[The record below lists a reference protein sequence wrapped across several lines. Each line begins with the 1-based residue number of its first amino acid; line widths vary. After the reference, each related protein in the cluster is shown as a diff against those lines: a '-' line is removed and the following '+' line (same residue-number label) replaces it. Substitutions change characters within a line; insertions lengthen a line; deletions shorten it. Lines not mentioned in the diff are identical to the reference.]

1 MIKFGTSGWRGII
14 AEEFTCDNVRIV
26 TQAISNYIIKDS
38 KNYKQGQAVIIGYDT
53 RFMSEKFAVVSAEVL
68 AGNKIKALLCKRNTP
83 TPVIAFDIIK
93 NKLAG
98 GINFTASHNPPE
110 YNGIK
115 FSPSWGGPA
124 LPETTKLIEKYCA
137 EIEIKDVKLIS
148 LNEGLKSKFIEY
160 YDPRP
165 AYIKRIKELVNFKV
179 LKKSGLKVA
188 VDLLYGT
195 GDDYLDTLLESAGLK
210 IKVINKKRDVLFGG
224 HAPEPN
230 EENLKELKS
239 IVKKEAYKL
248 GLSVDGDSDRF
259 GIIDSDGTFIMPNQV
274 IPILMYH
281 LNKTRGWK
289 GVVARSVMTSHMI
302 DKLADKLGIEV
313 KETPVGFK
321 YIGELMIERPEDF
334 IIGGEESGGLTIRG
348 HVPEKDGIL
357 ACLLM
362 AEAVAMHKK
371 SLGAI
376 LKDIMKLTGNI
387 ITARKNFHLPKETM
401 EAFRDNLKK
410 TTPEK
415 IGGMNIQKVVTLDG
429 YKFVID
435 ENTWIGFRLSG
446 TEPVVRLYAEAQTEQ
461 IIKKLVV
468 SGEKFVNGK

>member
-26 TQAISNYIIKDS
+26 TQAIANYIIKDS
-38 KNYKQGQAVIIGYDT
+38 KTYKQGQAVIIGYDT

-68 AGNKIKALLCKRNTP
+68 AGNKIKALLCGRNTP

-124 LPETTKLIEKYCA
+124 LPETTKLIEKYCS
-137 EIEIKDVKLIS
+137 EMSIKDVKTVS
-148 LNEGLKSKFIEY
+148 LSDGLKTKVIEY
-160 YDPRP
+160 HDPRP
-165 AYIKRIKELVNFKV
+165 AYIKRIKELVNFRV

-188 VDLLYGT
+188 ADLLYGT

-210 IKVINKKRDVLFGG
+210 IKVINKKRDPLFGG

-239 IVKKEAYKL
+239 IVKKESYKL
-248 GLSVDGDSDRF
+248 GLSVDGDADRF

-274 IPILMYH
+274 IPILLYH

-289 GVVARSVMTSHMI
+289 GVAARSVMTSHMI
-302 DKLADKLGIEV
+302 DKLAAKLGIEV
-313 KETPVGFK
+313 QETPVGFK
-321 YIGELMIERPEDF
+321 YIGEIMTERPEEF

-371 SLGAI
+371 PLAMI
-376 LKDIMKLTGNI
+376 LKEITKLTGPV

-401 EAFRDNLKK
+401 ESFRDNLKK
-410 TTPEK
+410 ATPDK
-415 IGGMNIQKVVTLDG
+415 IGGMKIEKVITLDG
-429 YKFVID
+429 YKFIID
-435 ENTWIGFRLSG
+435 SDTWIGFRLSG

-461 IIKKLVV
+461 IIKKLI
-468 SGEKFVNGK
+468 SAGEKFINGK

>member
-1 MIKFGTSGWRGII
+1 
-14 AEEFTCDNVRIV
+14 
-26 TQAISNYIIKDS
+26 
-38 KNYKQGQAVIIGYDT
+38 
-53 RFMSEKFAVVSAEVL
+53 
-68 AGNKIKALLCKRNTP
+68 
-83 TPVIAFDIIK
+83 
-93 NKLAG
+93 
-98 GINFTASHNPPE
+98 
-110 YNGIK
+110 
-115 FSPSWGGPA
+115 
-124 LPETTKLIEKYCA
+124 
-137 EIEIKDVKLIS
+137 
-148 LNEGLKSKFIEY
+148 
-160 YDPRP
+160 
-165 AYIKRIKELVNFKV
+165 
-179 LKKSGLKVA
+179 
-188 VDLLYGT
+188 
-195 GDDYLDTLLESAGLK
+195 
-210 IKVINKKRDVLFGG
+210 
-224 HAPEPN
+224 
-230 EENLKELKS
+230 
-239 IVKKEAYKL
+239 
-248 GLSVDGDSDRF
+248 
-259 GIIDSDGTFIMPNQV
+259 MPNQV

-410 TTPEK
+410 QLQRK
-415 IGGMNIQKVVTLDG
+415 
-429 YKFVID
+429 
-435 ENTWIGFRLSG
+435 
-446 TEPVVRLYAEAQTEQ
+446 
-461 IIKKLVV
+461 
-468 SGEKFVNGK
+468 

>member
-14 AEEFTCDNVRIV
+14 ADEFTFDNVKIV
-26 TQAISNYIIKDS
+26 TQAIANYILNDAKD
-38 KNYKQGQAVIIGYDT
+38 YKKGSAVIIGYDT

-83 TPVIAFDIIK
+83 TPVIAYDIIK

-124 LPETTKLIEKYCA
+124 LPETTEKIEKYCA
-137 EIEIKDVKLIS
+137 AISIKDVKILSI
-148 LNEGLKSKFIEY
+148 NEGLKSKIIEY

-165 AYIKRIKELVNFKV
+165 AYLKRIKELVNFKV
-179 LKKSGLKVA
+179 LKKSSIKVA
-188 VDLLYGT
+188 VDLLHGT
-195 GDDYLDTLLESAGLK
+195 GDDYLDTLLASAGIKLK
-210 IKVINKKRDVLFGG
+210 VMNKNRDVLFDG
-224 HAPEPN
+224 HSPEPN
-230 EENLKELKS
+230 EDNLKELKS
-239 IVKKEAYKL
+239 IIKKESYKI
-248 GLSVDGDSDRF
+248 GLSVDGDADRF
-259 GIIDSDGTFIMPNQV
+259 GIIDSDGTFITPNQV
-274 IPILMYH
+274 IPILLYH

-289 GVVARSVMTSHMI
+289 GIVARSVMTSHML
-302 DKLADKLGIEV
+302 DKLAAKLNIEV

-321 YIGELMIERPEDF
+321 YIGELMTERPNDF

-376 LKDIMKLTGNI
+376 LKDIYKLTGNI
-387 ITARKNFHLPKETM
+387 ITSRENFRLPKETM
-401 EAFRDNLKK
+401 EKFKENLKK
-410 TTPEK
+410 STPSK
-415 IGGMNIQKVVTLDG
+415 IGGMKIKQVVTLDG
-429 YKFVID
+429 YKFIID
-435 ENTWIGFRLSG
+435 DFTWIGFRLSG
-446 TEPVVRLYAEAQTEQ
+446 TEPIVRLYVEAASNDT
-461 IIKKLVV
+461 IKKLI
-468 SGEKFVNGK
+468 SAGEKFVNGK

>member
-1 MIKFGTSGWRGII
+1 MERII

-239 IVKKEAYKL
+239 IVKKKH
-248 GLSVDGDSDRF
+248 
-259 GIIDSDGTFIMPNQV
+259 IN
-274 IPILMYH
+274 
-281 LNKTRGWK
+281 
-289 GVVARSVMTSHMI
+289 
-302 DKLADKLGIEV
+302 
-313 KETPVGFK
+313 
-321 YIGELMIERPEDF
+321 
-334 IIGGEESGGLTIRG
+334 
-348 HVPEKDGIL
+348 
-357 ACLLM
+357 
-362 AEAVAMHKK
+362 
-371 SLGAI
+371 
-376 LKDIMKLTGNI
+376 
-387 ITARKNFHLPKETM
+387 
-401 EAFRDNLKK
+401 
-410 TTPEK
+410 
-415 IGGMNIQKVVTLDG
+415 
-429 YKFVID
+429 
-435 ENTWIGFRLSG
+435 
-446 TEPVVRLYAEAQTEQ
+446 
-461 IIKKLVV
+461 
-468 SGEKFVNGK
+468 

>member
-26 TQAISNYIIKDS
+26 TQAIANYITEDS
-38 KNYKQGQAVIIGYDT
+38 KDYKSGQAVIIGYDT
-53 RFMSEKFAVVSAEVL
+53 RFMSEKFAAVSAEVL

-137 EIEIKDVKLIS
+137 EISIKNVKMIP
-148 LNEGLKSKFIEY
+148 LNDGLKSKIIEY
-160 YDPRP
+160 YDPKS
-165 AYIKRIKELVNFKV
+165 AYIKRIKELVNFKA

-188 VDLLYGT
+188 ADLLYGT
-195 GDDYLDTLLESAGLK
+195 GDDYLDALLESAGLK
-210 IKVINKKRDVLFGG
+210 IKVINKKRDPLFGG

-239 IVKKEAYKL
+239 IVKKESYKL

-259 GIIDSDGTFIMPNQV
+259 GIIDADGTFIMPNQV
-274 IPILMYH
+274 IPILLYH

-289 GVVARSVMTSHMI
+289 GIAARSVMTSHML

-321 YIGELMIERPEDF
+321 YIGEIMTESPDDF

-371 SLGAI
+371 SLGMI
-376 LKDIMKLTGNI
+376 LKEIMKLTGNI

-410 TTPEK
+410 SLPSK
-415 IGGMNIQKVVTLDG
+415 ISGMDIKKVITLDG
-429 YKFVID
+429 YKFIID
-435 ENTWIGFRLSG
+435 DNTWIGFRLSG

-461 IIKKLVV
+461 VIKKLIS
-468 SGEKFVNGK
+468 SGEKFINGK

>member
-14 AEEFTCDNVRIV
+14 AEDFTFDNVRIV
-26 TQAISNYIIKDS
+26 TQAIANYIIKNS
-38 KNYKQGQAVIIGYDT
+38 KDYKSGQAIIVGYDT
-53 RFMSEKFAVVSAEVL
+53 RFMSEKFAVASAEVL

-124 LPETTKLIEKYCA
+124 LPETTKLIEKYCT
-137 EIEIKDVKLIS
+137 EIAIKDVKIIVLS
-148 LNEGLKSKFIEY
+148 EGLKSKNIEY
-160 YDPRP
+160 YDPRS
-165 AYIKRIKELVNFKV
+165 AYIKRIKELINFRV
-179 LKKSGLKVA
+179 LRKSGLKVA
-188 VDLLYGT
+188 VDILYGT
-195 GDDYLDTLLESAGLK
+195 GDDYLDALLESAGLK

-230 EENLKELKS
+230 AENLKELKS

-248 GLSVDGDSDRF
+248 GLSVDGDADRF
-259 GIIDSDGTFIMPNQV
+259 GIIDSDGTFIMPNQI
-274 IPILMYH
+274 IPILLYH

-289 GVVARSVMTSHMI
+289 GVVARSVMTSHML

-321 YIGELMIERPEDF
+321 YIGELMMERPDDF

-348 HVPEKDGIL
+348 HIPEKDGIL

-362 AEAVAMHKK
+362 VEVVAMHKK
-371 SLGAI
+371 SLGEI
-376 LKDIMKLTGNI
+376 LKEIIKLTGNI
-387 ITARKNFHLPKETM
+387 ITVRKNFHLPKEKM
-401 EAFRDNLKK
+401 EVFRDNLKK
-410 TTPEK
+410 SIPDK
-415 IGGMNIQKVVTLDG
+415 IGGMKIQKTITLDG
-429 YKFVID
+429 YKFIID
-435 ENTWIGFRLSG
+435 DNTWIGFRLSG

-461 IIKKLVV
+461 IMKKLIS